1 MLDPRLGLSTISS
14 WTPTLDPSNTVVMVT
29 TTVPAPN
36 LPYSGHGNLSQSYW
50 LRLVI
55 KVSILFGWFS
65 ERLRQYA
72 RLVQEACK
80 EAAEER
86 RLRYS
91 PFSSSAASSLH
102 SSSVLKPHNPKA
114 PTTFTL
120 FRYLPAELRQQIW
133 EEALPGPRVLM
144 LELPKAPLVL
154 PYRSSRTATR
164 FLWHGGRNV
173 FACSARPPTLLQ
185 VNAESRAVALKH
197 YRLGLAPRG
206 HPNPRIYVSLQRDVI
221 GLSNE
226 VMESAEGRNLWRV
239 TPDLR
244 IVKHVCLASGE
255 AATFLA
261 GRQSHVLESVKD
273 IAVVDSLLF
282 GSGIL
287 PRVCGLDWEY
297 WIRWQCK
304 EGNGRWVLGGE
315 EYLEEGEQEQDS
327 EMIEGEKVT

>member
-14 WTPTLDPSNTVVMVT
+14 WTPTLDPSNTVVMMT

-36 LPYSGHGNLSQSYW
+36 FSYSDDENSSQSYW
-50 LRLVI
+50 LRLLI
-55 KVSILFGWFS
+55 KISILCGWFS

-72 RLVQEACK
+72 RLVQEACN

-86 RLRYS
+86 RLRSSRPDS
-91 PFSSSAASSLH
+91 PSALSLR
-102 SSSVLKPHNPKA
+102 SWSVLKPHHPKA
-114 PTTFTL
+114 PTKFTL

-133 EEALPGPRVLM
+133 EEALSGPRVLM
-144 LELPKAPLVL
+144 LELPKAPFML
-154 PYRSSRTATR
+154 PYRSSRTVAG
-164 FLWHGGRNV
+164 FLGHGGRNV
-173 FACSARPPTLLQ
+173 FACSSPPPTLLH

-197 YRLGLAPRG
+197 YRPGLAPRG
-206 HPNPRIYVSLQRDVI
+206 HPNPRIYVSLERDVI

-226 VMESAEGRNLWRV
+226 VMESAEGRNLFRL

-244 IVKHVCLASGE
+244 MAKHVCLASGE
-255 AATFLA
+255 AAGFLA

-273 IAVVDSLLF
+273 VAVVDSVLF

-287 PRVCGLDWEY
+287 PRVCGLDWGY

-304 EGNGRWVLGGE
+304 EGKGRWALGGE
-315 EYLEEGEQEQDS
+315 VID
-327 EMIEGEKVT
+327 GEKNT